1 MLKTIQVSSRR
12 VRTKRFARAD
22 EGGKCEGR
30 ARWRV
35 TVINSPPSGGSKE
48 TTKREVTMGVGEFV
62 SERQMKLY

>member
-1 MLKTIQVSSRR
+1 M
-12 VRTKRFARAD
+12 
-22 EGGKCEGR
+22 

-48 TTKREVTMGVGEFV
+48 MTEREVTTGVEEFV